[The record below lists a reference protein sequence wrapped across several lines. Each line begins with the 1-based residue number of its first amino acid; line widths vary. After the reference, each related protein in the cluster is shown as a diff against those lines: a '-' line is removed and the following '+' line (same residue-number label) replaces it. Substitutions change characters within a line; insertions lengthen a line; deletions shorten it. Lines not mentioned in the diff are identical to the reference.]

1 MTLVQDDKQIQIVP
15 VAIFF
20 ILFGDYM
27 NMLSSKVKILFLIK
41 WSDRSSQLCW
51 LMRLEWLTNFEHVV
65 QSLLNTFLFGVRF

>member
-41 WSDRSSQLCW
+41 
-51 LMRLEWLTNFEHVV
+51 
-65 QSLLNTFLFGVRF
+65 